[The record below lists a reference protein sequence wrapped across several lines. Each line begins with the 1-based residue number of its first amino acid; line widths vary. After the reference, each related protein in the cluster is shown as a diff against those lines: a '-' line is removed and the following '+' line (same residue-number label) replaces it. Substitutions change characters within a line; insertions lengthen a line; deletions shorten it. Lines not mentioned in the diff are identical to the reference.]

1 MFSAHLHMDEATPH
15 LHIDFVPFTTGSK
28 RGLDTRVSLKQALA
42 TQGFKGGSRGDTE
55 WSQWVQS
62 EKEQLAAVMERYGIE
77 WEHKGN
83 TRKNIFL
90 FWIIKNRKEK
100 KKLLF

>member
-1 MFSAHLHMDEATPH
+1 MDEATPH

-28 RGLDTRVSLKQALA
+28 RGLGTRVSLKQALA

-77 WEHKGN
+77 WDTKVH
-83 TRKNIFL
+83 TKNIFL